1 MFRFFTIKKWYLW
14 SWVGSLIILSS
25 LWVQVKIDV
34 KINEWFGE
42 FYDMIQ
48 KALGAPNAITIDEY
62 WASLFSFITLA
73 AMYVGVAVIVSYFT
87 SHYLFRW
94 RTAMVEYYHS
104 VYEKAR
110 KIEGASQR
118 VQEDTIKFSR
128 IMESLGTSLIEA
140 IMILVE
146 FMPILFGLSIGI
158 PIFFF
163 GDWDYGLIVGALIWS
178 VGGTIF
184 LIVLGLILRLVGVE
198 YDLQKKEAAYRKIL
212 VIAEDDGTI
221 RPKTIEE
228 YWSSLLSF
236 IILAAL
242 YVGVAVLISFFTSHY
257 LFRWRTAMVEWYHS
271 VYDRARKIEGAS
283 QRVQEDTIKFSRIM
297 ESLGT
302 SFIEAIMI
310 LVEFMPILFG
320 LSIGI
325 PIFFFGDWDY
335 GLIVGA
341 LIWSVGG
348 TIFLILLGLILRLVG
363 VEYDLQKKEAAYRKI
378 LVIAEDDGT
387 VRPKTIEELFDG
399 VRSIHFLSYIRYL
412 YFNIGR
418 IAYLQANVLSAY
430 VFLAPAIVAG
440 AVTLGVM
447 QQIIRAFGRV
457 EGSMQYILKAWPTI
471 IELASVYKRLREFES
486 KINQEELID
495 EKV

>member
-1 MFRFFTIKKWYLW
+1 MFRFFTQRHWYLW
-14 SWVGSLIILSS
+14 SWAGSLLILSS

-34 KINEWFGE
+34 RINEWFGE

-48 KALGAPNAITIDEY
+48 KALSKPNAITIDEY
-62 WASLFSFITLA
+62 WSSLLSFTTLA

-94 RTAMVEYYHS
+94 RTSMVEWYHS
-104 VYEKAR
+104 VYERAR

-158 PIFFF
+158 PVFFF
-163 GDWDYGLIVGALIWS
+163 GDWNYGLIVGALIWS

-184 LIVLGLILRLVGVE
+184 LIILGLILRLVGVE

-212 VIAEDDGTI
+212 VIAEDDG
-221 RPKTIEE
+221 
-228 YWSSLLSF
+228 S
-236 IILAAL
+236 
-242 YVGVAVLISFFTSHY
+242 
-257 LFRWRTAMVEWYHS
+257 
-271 VYDRARKIEGAS
+271 
-283 QRVQEDTIKFSRIM
+283 
-297 ESLGT
+297 
-302 SFIEAIMI
+302 
-310 LVEFMPILFG
+310 
-320 LSIGI
+320 
-325 PIFFFGDWDY
+325 
-335 GLIVGA
+335 
-341 LIWSVGG
+341 
-348 TIFLILLGLILRLVG
+348 
-363 VEYDLQKKEAAYRKI
+363 
-378 LVIAEDDGT
+378 
-387 VRPKTIEELFDG
+387 VRPKTIEELFNG
-399 VRSIHFLSYIRYL
+399 VRKIHFLSYLRYL

-430 VFLAPAIVAG
+430 IFLAPAIVAG

-471 IELASVYKRLREFES
+471 IELASVYKRLREFEF
-486 KINQEELID
+486 KINQEYLL
-495 EKV
+495 EKGT